1 MSYCVNCGVEMEK
14 SQGKCPLCGT
24 VVQNPMEPYD
34 PRIKKMYPQRSAEQ
48 NLTINRRYYLLL
60 IAIAFLVPA
69 AVCFLLD
76 WISGPGLSWSLYAI
90 GAMVMVFVFFLGPGL
105 LVKHKVY
112 ICIVL
117 DGAAVCGFLALVE
130 YLSGSGE
137 WFSKIVFPL
146 LVLTVFATLAMLASI
161 RQKII
166 KGLIIPAVALVLIGI
181 LSVATELLIAS
192 NVEGHLAL
200 SWSPVVLVPCFLVA
214 LALFL
219 IHMNQPLRSE
229 LHRRLHI

>member
-34 PRIKKMYPQRSAEQ
+34 PRAKKLYPQRSAEQ
-48 NLTINRRYYLLL
+48 NLTINRKYYLLL
-60 IAIAFLVPA
+60 LAIAFLVPA

-76 WISGPGLSWSLYAI
+76 LLGGDGLDWSLYAI
-90 GAMVMVFVFFLGPGL
+90 GAMLMVFTFLLGPGL
-105 LVKHKVY
+105 IDKYKVY
-112 ICIVL
+112 ICIAL
-117 DGAAVCGFLALVE
+117 DGAALVGFLALVE

-146 LVLTVFATLAMLASI
+146 LVLAVFATLAMVASI

-166 KGLIIPAVALVLIGI
+166 KGLIIPAVALVLLGI
-181 LSVATELLIAS
+181 LSVVTELLIVS
-192 NVEGHLAL
+192 NVERHLAL
-200 SWSPVVLVPCFLVA
+200 HWSPLVLIPCFLVA

-219 IHMNQPLRSE
+219 VHMNQPLRSE